1 MLSSASPPSSPP
13 SLAASAAQGAVR
25 PRAVPHTPPGAD
37 WPFHAV
43 YLWDLPTRLAP
54 LLLLGALLGT
64 WVSAALPQGQ
74 TLHRALDMALPWLA
88 LFHLL
93 WPLCGP
99 RRAQVRA
106 RVQAVGWRASLA
118 RWTPRALG
126 PGRIALTARAGVLLL
141 LLGAALSA
149 GPAPALHQALAWVVL
164 ALLVLQGMGA
174 LWLHRRAGESLRP
187 ALLRGMGTGRPHE
200 ALGGGSA
207 GWAGALVLLIPA
219 CWLWQAVLRPALLG

>member
-1 MLSSASPPSSPP
+1 MLPSASTSPPSPRSSATPARATTRP
-13 SLAASAAQGAVR
+13 AAA
-25 PRAVPHTPPGAD
+25 PVPAD
-37 WPFHAV
+37 WPFQAV
-43 YLWDLPTRLAP
+43 YLWDAPTRLAP

-74 TLHRALDMALPWLA
+74 TLHRALDMALPSLA

-149 GPAPALHQALAWVVL
+149 GPAPALHQALAWMGL
-164 ALLVLQGMGA
+164 ALLVLQGLGA

-200 ALGGGSA
+200 ALDGGSA